1 MIEDILEQEALLIG
15 SLMQNSER
23 IDICDLTPDD
33 FSSAEHRQYM
43 ECINECAAQQNL
55 NPFAVKESFINET
68 GVRDNLLL
76 DYATRGLHVTEYQF
90 KQYAERIKKESL
102 KNKALSI
109 TSELIENLNTGK
121 TDYIGAAIS
130 KLMNIDKSGA
140 KYDHSFGEVADV
152 ALASLERIYSG
163 KSDSIKTGF
172 KDIDNCIGGWHN
184 SDLIIIPARPAM
196 GKDQPLYSKVLLSD
210 GNFKAMGDI
219 SIGDDLASV
228 DGKRSRVTA
237 IYPQGKKKIYKLTLK
252 DGREV
257 ECGAGHLWRVKSS
270 RFKEDRTLTTIELI
284 NLISKV
290 RYKDRVQLVGHNG
303 DFGVDSSLINP
314 WILGAMLGDGSLS
327 SGFGFTNSEPDLLE
341 KMEALLGENFTLS
354 SSGCYDYNVKQ
365 INKKGNDLKDL
376 FAELGL
382 IGKKSCEKFIPK
394 ICFTQSKEFRCQLI
408 AGLLE
413 TDGWVEKTGSI
424 NFSSSSK
431 ELAIGLKSLVESVGG
446 SARYRVKTNVK
457 YKYKGE
463 VKNGLDAHILSIA
476 LPNHAMRFTT
486 KRITKNIKERSV
498 SVEPSITSI
507 VECGEAETQCITV
520 SHESSLYLTDNYCV
534 THNTAFM
541 VNSFLKCDAKVG
553 VISGEQG
560 HEQIGVRSICIDGG
574 ISHQNFR
581 RAQLNDDE
589 FARLDK
595 AANEFKLANGRI
607 YDKPA
612 PTILD
617 VEKIARQWVHKRGVQ
632 ILFID
637 YAQRLDHENKKLSRL
652 DKMSDIAMRL
662 KELARTLNI
671 PVIALAQVNRNCE
684 QRPDKRP
691 MMSDIADA
699 SAFEKEAD
707 IIFTLYRD
715 EVYNEDTTDKGII
728 EANFEKNRHG
738 STGRVKLSWKGQ
750 TMQVGDFTG
759 YEQSCELKD
768 DYVAYQSDGFLPQ

>member
-23 IDICDLTPDD
+23 IDICDLTPED
-33 FSSAEHRQYM
+33 FSSVEHRQYM

-90 KQYAERIKKESL
+90 KQYAERIKRESL

-121 TDYIGAAIS
+121 TDFIGAAIS

-140 KYDHSFGEVADV
+140 KYDHSFADVADV

-196 GKDQPLYSKVLLSD
+196 GK
-210 GNFKAMGDI
+210 
-219 SIGDDLASV
+219 
-228 DGKRSRVTA
+228 
-237 IYPQGKKKIYKLTLK
+237 
-252 DGREV
+252 
-257 ECGAGHLWRVKSS
+257 
-270 RFKEDRTLTTIELI
+270 
-284 NLISKV
+284 
-290 RYKDRVQLVGHNG
+290 
-303 DFGVDSSLINP
+303 
-314 WILGAMLGDGSLS
+314 
-327 SGFGFTNSEPDLLE
+327 
-341 KMEALLGENFTLS
+341 
-354 SSGCYDYNVKQ
+354 
-365 INKKGNDLKDL
+365 
-376 FAELGL
+376 
-382 IGKKSCEKFIPK
+382 
-394 ICFTQSKEFRCQLI
+394 
-408 AGLLE
+408 
-413 TDGWVEKTGSI
+413 
-424 NFSSSSK
+424 
-431 ELAIGLKSLVESVGG
+431 
-446 SARYRVKTNVK
+446 
-457 YKYKGE
+457 
-463 VKNGLDAHILSIA
+463 
-476 LPNHAMRFTT
+476 
-486 KRITKNIKERSV
+486 
-498 SVEPSITSI
+498 
-507 VECGEAETQCITV
+507 
-520 SHESSLYLTDNYCV
+520 
-534 THNTAFM
+534 TAFM

-581 RAQLNDDE
+581 RAQLSDDE
-589 FARLDK
+589 HKRLEVASK
-595 AANEFKLANGRI
+595 EFSLANGRI

-759 YEQSCELKD
+759 YEQSYESKD